1 MADIPLE
8 QGPQKDQELKITPEN
23 ASVLTAYYTIQV
35 YKRLGYMTKLLEK
48 LEKGNG

>member
-8 QGPQKDQELKITPEN
+8 KGPQKDQELKITPEN

-35 YKRLGYMTKLLEK
+35 YKRLGYLIKLLESK
-48 LEKGNG
+48 KNG